1 MIFQDE
7 VILKNREG
15 IQKLID
21 KMHKKYKIKLA
32 FDFLLLLFFAL
43 AKFIVPYILLFSWWS
58 GPLGFA
64 IFIGL
69 GLLIAGTSSIDQWKE
84 YREEM
89 RLEEGRIRFDNDL
102 SMKFSIFLQQKSAEI
117 HPILKELGK
126 DVEKEL
132 FGVNE
137 TRTTYLPSLIMPITK
152 EIKVNNDER
161 LSLIKKE
168 LNLIKNY
175 NPNRIVTK
183 LRTYADLIEKD
194 KLNGIPFEPIEPILK
209 KRAIDKETI
218 HNKLREVMIVQNI
231 YHNAVK
237 ELEADE
243 GIMGAGLTGEKN
255 VNKELDMYKDMFVN
269 IPNVRFEVDGQTV
282 ESDNILISKK
292 GISLL

>member
-1 MIFQDE
+1 
-7 VILKNREG
+7 
-15 IQKLID
+15 
-21 KMHKKYKIKLA
+21 
-32 FDFLLLLFFAL
+32 
-43 AKFIVPYILLFSWWS
+43 
-58 GPLGFA
+58 
-64 IFIGL
+64 
-69 GLLIAGTSSIDQWKE
+69 
-84 YREEM
+84 
-89 RLEEGRIRFDNDL
+89 
-102 SMKFSIFLQQKSAEI
+102 
-117 HPILKELGK
+117 
-126 DVEKEL
+126 
-132 FGVNE
+132 
-137 TRTTYLPSLIMPITK
+137 MPITK

-292 GISLL
+292 GIFTVEVKNFSPKGNYGLHITKDGQWLKVLENGRTEPMKDVASQMNRHIAYKP